1 MKDQRPRYTLGWR
14 VGNHIYVAGQLPFD
28 KDGNLLGK
36 GDIKAQTRRIFE
48 QIKMIVEAGGGK
60 ISRAVRRG
68 ALGVLRAQSA
78 RQHAGADR
86 KPRDPRR
93 THRDRG
99 RRGARRLRAPTMP
112 KILVIHGAGMNMR
125 GKVQLDVFGPMT
137 LPEYDERIRG
147 YAKELGVEVEIFHS
161 NVEGEIVNKL
171 YAANDAGV
179 DAAIFNPAAF
189 GSGYPAL
196 VAALSQVKFP
206 TTEVHIS
213 NPIRRGPASQTAA
226 VSQSVVAGFGIAGYA
241 LALRGIRDQLAAKK

>member
-1 MKDQRPRYTLGWR
+1 
-14 VGNHIYVAGQLPFD
+14 
-28 KDGNLLGK
+28 
-36 GDIKAQTRRIFE
+36 
-48 QIKMIVEAGGGK
+48 
-60 ISRAVRRG
+60 
-68 ALGVLRAQSA
+68 
-78 RQHAGADR
+78 
-86 KPRDPRR
+86 
-93 THRDRG
+93 
-99 RRGARRLRAPTMP
+99 MP

-147 YAKELGVEVEIFHS
+147 YAKELG
-161 NVEGEIVNKL
+161 VEGEIVNKL

>member
-1 MKDQRPRYTLGWR
+1 
-14 VGNHIYVAGQLPFD
+14 
-28 KDGNLLGK
+28 
-36 GDIKAQTRRIFE
+36 
-48 QIKMIVEAGGGK
+48 
-60 ISRAVRRG
+60 
-68 ALGVLRAQSA
+68 
-78 RQHAGADR
+78 
-86 KPRDPRR
+86 
-93 THRDRG
+93 
-99 RRGARRLRAPTMP
+99 MP

-147 YAKELGVEVEIFHS
+147 YAKEL

-213 NPIRRGPASQTAA
+213 NPIRRGPASQTAT